1 MEVKSNGLFGARAI
15 LLRLLL
21 LVFLAA
27 GLSVET
33 WAQNTASIKGTV
45 TDASGAAIAGAKV
58 TVKNTNQGI
67 ERVTQTN
74 ADGYYE
80 VPALPPGTYSVDVQ
94 QQGFEHAVANDVPLQ
109 VSRNSVQD
117 FRLKIASTDTVVTV
131 ESTLPV
137 VESTSISVGQV
148 IDNKTVQDIPLN
160 GRHFVD
166 LALLIPGTVTPPQNG
181 FLTAPLRGQG
191 SFAFNSAGQ
200 REDTTNFMVN
210 GINLSDE
217 VQNQITFQPSV
228 NTVQEFKVNN
238 STFSAEYGRNSGSIV
253 NIATRNGT
261 NDLHGEVFEYY
272 RNNAMDARNFFNTS
286 PNPQAQFNR
295 NNFGAAAGGP
305 IKKDRAFFFA
315 SYEGLRQRQGITVN
329 TLVPTDAER
338 ATVTNANIAKLVAL
352 IPHVNSGTNRFTGS
366 ISAPVNIDQGTGDLQ
381 FNLTQNDTLHG
392 YLAIQQDLRQEP
404 TLQGN
409 NLPGWGD
416 TRQARR
422 QIMTVNETHVF
433 GPRLTNEARL
443 GYNRIHIS
451 FAPNALLDPS
461 SFGIANGLSGPV
473 GLPQI
478 SVNNALNI
486 GGPAGFPQARGDTT
500 AVFSDTLHYL
510 RGRHSLAIGGE
521 VRRFYNNN
529 VSENIG
535 SFGFASITNFL
546 NDQANAFTVLQGSG
560 DDKILEP
567 AWGIFLQDNF
577 KLRPNLTLELGLR
590 YDYNSTP
597 SEANNKFVGFDPATS
612 SLEQVGTGG
621 FGQVYN
627 TNNKNIQPRV
637 GFAWD
642 PFGDTK
648 TVVRAAYGLLTDQPV
663 TNSVSGMSGNPPF
676 ALPISSS
683 SSTNSLSLEAP
694 GGSGPAAVSP
704 STISRTFNNAY
715 AQSWNLNVQRE
726 ITPTMGLMVGY
737 FATKGTHLRIAR
749 NLNQPIS
756 GARPFT
762 TLGGTILTG
771 TGVGN
776 VTEADSSGNSI
787 YNALWV
793 TFDKRT
799 SHGLQFNTSYT
810 FSKSIDYNSLSSQG
824 VVVQDSY
831 NLVNDRGL
839 SDFDARHRFVINLIY
854 DLPFKGNRLVEGWE
868 LSTISQAQTGNPI
881 TILTANTGF
890 TGNRTVRPDVTG
902 PAVTTGN
909 PSQWFADP
917 TVFTAGATA
926 HFGNLGR
933 NTVTGPNFVNTD
945 FSVIKNT
952 KVTERVNTQL
962 RIEMFDVFN
971 HPNFGNPGRIL
982 GNGFGVITSTRFP
995 TGDFGSSR
1003 QLQLAL
1009 KLQF

>member
-1 MEVKSNGLFGARAI
+1 MKLKILFC
-15 LLRLLL
+15 LFL
-21 LVFLAA
+21 LAA
-27 GLSVET
+27 LLTGFGRAAL
-33 WAQNTASIKGTV
+33 AQTTASIKGTV
-45 TDASGAAIAGAKV
+45 TDASGAVIAGAKIA
-58 TVKNTNQGI
+58 VKNSALGI
-67 ERVTQTN
+67 ERNVESN
-74 ADGYYE
+74 SEGNYE
-80 VPALPPGTYSVDVQ
+80 VPALPPGTYSVEVQ
-94 QQGFEHAVANDVPLQ
+94 MQGFQHAIARSVILAVSQNSLQ
-109 VSRNSVQD
+109 NFSLQ
-117 FRLKIASTDTVVTV
+117 IASSDTIITV
-131 ESTLPV
+131 ESTQSV
-137 VESTSISVGQV
+137 IESTTTNVGQV
-148 IDNKTVQDIPLN
+148 IDSRTVQEIPLN

-200 REDTTNFMVN
+200 REDTTNFLINGVN
-210 GINLSDE
+210 LNDQ

-253 NIATRNGT
+253 NIATRSGT
-261 NDLHGEVFEYY
+261 NEIHGEVFYFY
-272 RNNAMDARNFFNTS
+272 RNNALDARNFFNRKTTS
-286 PNPQAQFNR
+286 TGAPNPQAQLNR
-295 NNFGAAAGGP
+295 NSFGAAAGGP
-305 IKKDRAFFFA
+305 IKRDRVFFFA
-315 SYEGLRQRQGITVN
+315 SYEGLRQRQGVTVN

-366 ISAPVNIDQGTGDLQ
+366 SSAPVNIDQGTGDLQ
-381 FNLTQNDTLHG
+381 FNLSQKDTLHG
-392 YLAIQQDLRQEP
+392 YLAIQQDIRQEP

-422 QIMTVNETHVF
+422 QVLTINETHVF
-433 GPRLTNEARL
+433 GATLTNEARL
-443 GYNRIHIS
+443 GFNRIHIS
-451 FAPNALLDPS
+451 FAPNALLDPT
-461 SFGIANGLSGPV
+461 SFGIANGLSGPA

-478 SVNNALNI
+478 NVSNALNI
-486 GGPAGFPQARGDTT
+486 GGPAGFPQERADTT

-510 RGRHSLAIGGE
+510 RGRHSLAVGGE

-529 VSENIG
+529 IVQDIG
-535 SFGFASITNFL
+535 SFGFASIANFL
-546 NDQANAFTVLQGSG
+546 NDQANAFSVLQGSG
-560 DDKILEP
+560 NNKVLLP

-577 KLRPNLTLELGLR
+577 KLRSNFTLEFGLR

-597 SEANNKFVGFDPATS
+597 SEAKNKFVVFDPATS
-612 SLEQVGTGG
+612 SLVQVGNSGP
-621 FGQVYN
+621 GQVYE

-642 PFGDTK
+642 PFGNTK

-663 TNSVSGMSGNPPF
+663 TNSVTGLSSNPPF
-676 ALPISSS
+676 ALPISGS

-694 GGSGPAAVSP
+694 GGSGPASVSP
-704 STISRTFNNAY
+704 NTISSTFHNAY

-726 ITPTMGLMVGY
+726 ITPSLGLMVGY
-737 FATKGTHLRIAR
+737 FASKGTHLRIAR
-749 NLNQPIS
+749 NQNQPVT
-756 GARPFT
+756 GVRPFT
-762 TLGGTILTG
+762 TLGGTILP
-771 TGVGN
+771 GVGIGN
-776 VTEADSSGNSI
+776 VLEVDSSGNSS
-787 YNALWV
+787 YNALWL
-793 TFDKRT
+793 TLNKRT
-799 SHGLQFNTSYT
+799 TRGLQFNASYT

-839 SDFDARHRFVINLIY
+839 SDFDARHRFVVNAIY
-854 DLPFKGNRLVEGWE
+854 DLPFRGNRLVQGWQIGV
-868 LSTISQAQTGNPI
+868 ISQAQTSNPLN
-881 TILTANTGF
+881 ILTANTGF

-902 PAVTTGN
+902 PIVITGN
-909 PSQWFADP
+909 PAQWFADP
-917 TVFTAGATA
+917 TVFTAGASP

-933 NTVTGPNFVNTD
+933 NAVTGPNFVNTD

-952 KVTERVNTQL
+952 KVTERLNTQL
-962 RIEMFDVFN
+962 RVEMFDIFN

-982 GNGFGVITSTRFP
+982 GNGFGVVTNTRFP

-1003 QLQLAL
+1003 QIQFAL
-1009 KLQF
+1009 KLLF